1 MDLSEKIAEQ
11 VARIPTA
18 LKPLFEKELAAGNT
32 PADVEIGRGADT
44 GKVALVFKRPFHSRP
59 SSAPPGVKYRESER
73 KFGRVLEFAMDDDS
87 FSLLTVKFKE
97 IVLQK
102 ITGPTNPTD
111 EHIAR
116 SKQREKDHAAR
127 FTLHKKQLE
136 AEMEAGPILTE
147 FRKVHPDCSPA
158 AKKFLASMKVTF
170 DMWHDGEG
178 YDLDALEEVPKSE
191 CKAIERL
198 LINHTPRDWRDIE
211 ALALFDSPAARQA
224 IKAALKHAGPK
235 VRREAMEQ
243 MPEKISPAKREALLI
258 NALKTKGLC
267 SGLSEALDEVEEFH
281 PPKVIDTLLRCAL
294 DRDGEAAVHF
304 VAMLYFLHG
313 KSKEAFDWAHRPFFL
328 KFHTSNPVERKALFR
343 ELCATLGVD
352 VRKYLRS

>member
-1 MDLSEKIAEQ
+1 MDLSERIAEQ
-11 VARIPTA
+11 VARIPTV

-32 PADVEIGRGADT
+32 PADVEIGRGEDT
-44 GKVALVFKRPFHSRP
+44 GKVALAFKRPFHSRP

-73 KFGRVLEFAMDDDS
+73 KFGRVLEFVTDDDS

-111 EHIAR
+111 EHTAR
-116 SKQREKDHAAR
+116 SKQREKDQAAR
-127 FTLHKKQLE
+127 LALHKKQLE
-136 AEMEAGPILTE
+136 AEIEAGPILTE

-158 AKKFLASMKVTF
+158 AKKFLTSMRVTF

-198 LINHTPRDWRDIE
+198 LINHKSRDWRDIE
-211 ALALFDSPAARQA
+211 ALALFDSPAARRA
-224 IKAALKHAGPK
+224 IKAALKHSDPK
-235 VRREAMEQ
+235 VRREAIKQ
-243 MPEKISPAKREALLI
+243 TPARISSAKREALLI
-258 NALKTKGLC
+258 NALKTTGLY

-281 PPKVIDTLLRCAL
+281 PPKVINALFQGAL
-294 DRDGEAAVHF
+294 DRNGEAAVHF
-304 VAMLYFLHG
+304 AAMLYFLHG
-313 KSKEAFDWAHRPFFL
+313 KSKEPFDWAHRPFFL
-328 KFHTSNPVERKALFR
+328 KFHTISRVEREALFR

-352 VRKYLRS
+352 VKKYLRS